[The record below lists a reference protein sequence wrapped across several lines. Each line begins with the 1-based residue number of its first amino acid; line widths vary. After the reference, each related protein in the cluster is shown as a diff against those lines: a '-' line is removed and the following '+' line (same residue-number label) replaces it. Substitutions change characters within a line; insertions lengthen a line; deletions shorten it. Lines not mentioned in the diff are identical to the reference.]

1 MKRLLSHLFIALILV
16 GCGKFIDANSPRLAI
31 DDDLIHIDSLMQH
44 DPDSA
49 LQALLSW
56 YSGYEVRGSSP
67 DYNVNYHRLLLSEV
81 LYKTGN
87 PQYYRDSLQAAM
99 RYFDSIFLIYPPNDE
114 IAMLT
119 ARSHYMNGVSYYE
132 NDSVVVACEEYLRT
146 LEIMEEHFDVD
157 KLIGYKAKLMGL
169 TYTRLGELFSY
180 YGSTQATLDS
190 YKNAL
195 IYFSKVDNYSLANTY
210 RRIAGSYHSDNNNDS
225 SLYYYRKAINLA
237 KKQNKMSVYSN
248 ALSEAAYVYYEL
260 DCTDSAF
267 MIIRKALQL
276 PVSEDRRLAQYFT
289 YGLLLANENQYDS
302 AIYYL
307 EKSIERNYYVTQ
319 AVSAELLMNCY
330 EALGDTVKMLYYK
343 TLYGNYF
350 TQYRNTST
358 IETSLSKTYADYQ
371 QIKSQRELL
380 KSIKQRNIRII
391 IISILIIST
400 IIGIG
405 IGIVII
411 IRKKIFDVKKKLK
424 YDIAEKDKALAK
436 TKLKI
441 ETNHFVNEPICKSIL
456 DVVNIRQFK
465 SKVHYS
471 TYKEFA
477 LNKNQLLMLR
487 EAVNKHYDNF
497 TQTLINRYPEL
508 TIDDIDYCCLY
519 FLGLKDADISALMQ
533 RAYPTVCQRSR
544 KLKRIFNSNESI
556 QTTIASLTFPME

>member
-1 MKRLLSHLFIALILV
+1 MKRLLSYLYITFIFL
-16 GCGKFIDANSPRLAI
+16 GCGKFTDANSPRLTI
-31 DDDLIHIDSLMQH
+31 DDDLIYIDSLMQLN
-44 DPDSA
+44 PDAA
-49 LQALLSW
+49 LQMIQSCQ
-56 YSGYEVRGSSP
+56 YSKDEF
-67 DYNVNYHRLLLSEV
+67 NENYHSLLLSEV
-81 LYKTGN
+81 LYKMSMPLTN
-87 PQYYRDSLQAAM
+87 KAELQSAM
-99 RYFDSIFLIYPPNDE
+99 QYFDSLYTCHQATDDL
-114 IAMLT
+114 ALYS
-119 ARSHYMNGVSYYE
+119 ARAHYMNGVGYYE
-132 NDSVVVACEEYLRT
+132 SDSVVNACKEYIKT
-146 LEIMEEHFDVD
+146 LMIMESHFYID
-157 KLIGYKAKLMGL
+157 KLTNNTARLMAL
-169 TYTRLGELFSY
+169 THTRLGELFSY

-190 YKNAL
+190 YKKAL
-195 IYFSKVDNYSLANTY
+195 IYFSKVENYSLANTY

-260 DCTDSAF
+260 DYTDSAF
-267 MIIRKALQL
+267 MMIRKALQL

-330 EALGDTVKMLYYK
+330 EALGDTIKMLYYK
-343 TLYGNYF
+343 TLYGNNF

-358 IETSLSKTYADYQ
+358 IETSLAKTYADYQ
-371 QIKSQRELL
+371 QSKSQRELL

-400 IIGIG
+400 VIGIA
-405 IGIVII
+405 II
-411 IRKKIFDVKKKLK
+411 IWKKIFDVKKKLK

-436 TKLKI
+436 MKLKI
-441 ETNHFVNEPICKSIL
+441 ETNPFVNEPICKSIL

-497 TQTLINRYPEL
+497 TQTLTNRYPEL